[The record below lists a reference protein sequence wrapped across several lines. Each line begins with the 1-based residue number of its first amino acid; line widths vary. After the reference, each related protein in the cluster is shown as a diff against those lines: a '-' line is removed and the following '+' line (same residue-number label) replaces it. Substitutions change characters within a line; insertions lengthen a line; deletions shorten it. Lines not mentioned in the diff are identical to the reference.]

1 MFLCFKLAPMVS
13 YWGEYCESVQSRLLE
28 QVWNI
33 KTNNLFICSTEWES
47 SINRLKE
54 RTWLHSFGTC
64 SNIIFFPTDY
74 GILERHNQLDDTL
87 GVLEMETKSFED
99 AKLFSWIFFPTWFA
113 LTAIQAFC
121 FIMYN
126 DQFHPLAK
134 ILAKSEH
141 NNLSYLQFAR

>member
-1 MFLCFKLAPMVS
+1 MYF
-13 YWGEYCESVQSRLLE
+13 G
-28 QVWNI
+28 QVY
-33 KTNNLFICSTEWES
+33 LF
-47 SINRLKE
+47 
-54 RTWLHSFGTC
+54 
-64 SNIIFFPTDY
+64 TDH
-74 GILERHNQLDDTL
+74 GILERHTQLENTL
-87 GVLEMETKSFED
+87 GVLDMEVQSFERMQ
-99 AKLFSWIFFPTWFA
+99 LFSWIFFPTWFA